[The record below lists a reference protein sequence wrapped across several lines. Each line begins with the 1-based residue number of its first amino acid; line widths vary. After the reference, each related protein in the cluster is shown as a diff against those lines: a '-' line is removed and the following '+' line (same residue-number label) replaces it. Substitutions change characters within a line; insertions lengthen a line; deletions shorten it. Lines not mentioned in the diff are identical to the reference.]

1 MHQEIKNIVIV
12 IPYFIY
18 SVNNSHFFIRILIP
32 IADMSN
38 KIKPSFCLY
47 SSFKVSF
54 SLPVPL
60 TVAGNK
66 PTTSED

>member
-1 MHQEIKNIVIV
+1 MHQEIKSIFIV

-18 SVNNSHFFIRILIP
+18 SVNNSHFFIKILIQ
-32 IADMSN
+32 IADRPN
-38 KIKPSFCLY
+38 KIKPPFCLY

-54 SLPVPL
+54 SLPVPV